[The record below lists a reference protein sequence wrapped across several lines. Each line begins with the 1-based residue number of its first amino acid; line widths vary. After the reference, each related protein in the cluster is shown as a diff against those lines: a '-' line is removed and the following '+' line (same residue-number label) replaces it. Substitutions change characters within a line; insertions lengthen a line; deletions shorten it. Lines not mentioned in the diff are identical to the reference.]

1 MEPTVLQ
8 QECLSR
14 GLILKLLY
22 CAGLA
27 LFAVLFLWNFWSSGP
42 YALGL
47 NAFVFL
53 SLFFGF
59 FIWALY
65 KEGNYEVYDLLW
77 IIPFILMIVSFAIYD
92 NPFLKAVNIMAMPAL
107 FALFYNHAFLANKKT
122 NYWNYE
128 FIIKILVRILSALGH
143 IGDSAKAYLT
153 FIVPAGKTK
162 ERVVVRVIAGIVIFL
177 AIALTVI
184 IPLLSSADAVFYGK
198 VQAVTEWLRDI
209 FSTPLVYKIFVFAIL
224 SVLFFAMLIAWSKPF
239 DYNENEDRGKKPD
252 SIIVGIVLAGVL
264 GIYLLFLWIQLNRL
278 WVGVLPFNFKETE
291 ELVKSGFWQLL
302 ALSVINILIYF
313 FAYRKTVSF
322 VQKLL
327 SAFTVASLLL
337 LASAGQRMGLYV
349 TYYGF
354 SYEKF
359 FASYTVL
366 YCAIVYIWLIAQ
378 LFRSKRSNIVKFLVL
393 LFLWMFAMLTI
404 FPVEQ
409 FIFRTNMA
417 LRRLKDSRIVL
428 SEMKMLSPDVLVVV
442 KKNKEKGLLDE
453 GGYDWNEWID
463 KQEQIVSGK
472 AWYERNMTNM
482 VYAFSSNA
490 SPQ

>member
-1 MEPTVLQ
+1 M
-8 QECLSR
+8 
-14 GLILKLLY
+14 
-22 CAGLA
+22 
-27 LFAVLFLWNFWSSGP
+27 
-42 YALGL
+42 
-47 NAFVFL
+47 
-53 SLFFGF
+53 
-59 FIWALY
+59 
-65 KEGNYEVYDLLW
+65 
-77 IIPFILMIVSFAIYD
+77 
-92 NPFLKAVNIMAMPAL
+92 
-107 FALFYNHAFLANKKT
+107 
-122 NYWNYE
+122 
-128 FIIKILVRILSALGH
+128 
-143 IGDSAKAYLT
+143 
-153 FIVPAGKTK
+153 
-162 ERVVVRVIAGIVIFL
+162 
-177 AIALTVI
+177 
-184 IPLLSSADAVFYGK
+184 
-198 VQAVTEWLRDI
+198 
-209 FSTPLVYKIFVFAIL
+209 
-224 SVLFFAMLIAWSKPF
+224 
-239 DYNENEDRGKKPD
+239 
-252 SIIVGIVLAGVL
+252 GIVLAGVL